1 LFLQVS
7 CRHSKLPSNIAH
19 LGKLHSAS
27 ASNRHSITSG
37 LGHHCTEK
45 STPNH
50 VSRVYPELVIMQ
62 KINSFYFLLMLAFL
76 TLVTSSP
83 AANPVQE
90 SSHSAIS
97 VEARNSCQCLQPGRW
112 CGSRTAQH
120 KLSGT
125 CAPNTLY
132 QCGKPFVSIDCT
144 QTQEFCRPALVK
156 SPKGDHCAL
165 LG

>member
-1 LFLQVS
+1 LLLQIS

-19 LGKLHSAS
+19 LGKLHSTS
-27 ASNRHSITSG
+27 ASNRHSITLG

-50 VSRVYPELVIMQ
+50 ISRAYLEPAIMQ
-62 KINSFYFLLMLAFL
+62 RINSFYFLLMLAFL

-90 SSHSAIS
+90 SSHSTTS
-97 VEARNSCQCLQPGRW
+97 VEARKNSCQCLQPGRW
-112 CGSRTAQH
+112 CGSRAAQH

-125 CAPNTLY
+125 CSPNTLY
-132 QCGKPFVSIDCT
+132 QCANPMVSIDCT
-144 QTQEFCRPALVK
+144 QPQGFCRQSLAK
-156 SPKGDHCAL
+156 SPKGDHCA
-165 LG
+165 

>member
-1 LFLQVS
+1 MFLKVS

-19 LGKLHSAS
+19 LGKLHFTST
-27 ASNRHSITSG
+27 SNRHSITPGFSN
-37 LGHHCTEK
+37 HCTEK

-50 VSRVYPELVIMQ
+50 ISRGHPEPVIMQ
-62 KINSFYFLLMLAFL
+62 TINSFYFLLMLAFL

-90 SSHSAIS
+90 SSNSTS
-97 VEARNSCQCLQPGRW
+97 VEARKNSCQCLQPGRW
-112 CGSRTAQH
+112 CGSRAAQH

-132 QCGKPFVSIDCT
+132 QCANPMVSIDCT
-144 QTQEFCRPALVK
+144 QPQGFCRQSLAK
-156 SPKGDHCAL
+156 SPQGDHCA
-165 LG
+165 